1 MEVRVIVSDDLK
13 DLGVYVYYTLIPSLK
28 VLPTPT
34 GLDRELARAEVEV
47 KEALG
52 SPERLTEHPIV
63 KAYRSLLWRLGID
76 PTKVRPSGE
85 ALARRVL
92 HGRSLPRIN
101 SVVDSGNLVSLKT
114 LVPIGIYD
122 AARITPPL
130 TLRRAE
136 GGEEF
141 RPIGGKP
148 SKLRRGTPI
157 LVDASGKVLHI
168 YPHRDSEE
176 TMVRGET
183 TSVIIVSAGA
193 PGVPRAEV
201 KRALEEVVSLL
212 GRYSHAILEGVEVRE
227 A

>member
-1 MEVRVIVSDDLK
+1 MKVEVVVSDDLK
-13 DLGVYVYYTLIPSLK
+13 GLGVFVYYALVPSLK
-28 VLPTPT
+28 VLPTPA
-34 GLDRELARAEVEV
+34 GLDRELARVEAEVRES
-47 KEALG
+47 LG
-52 SPERLTEHPIV
+52 SPERLTEHPV
-63 KAYRSLLWRLGID
+63 VRAYRNLLWRLGID
-76 PTKVRPSGE
+76 PTKIRPSGE

-92 HGRSLPRIN
+92 HGKSLPRIN

-122 AARITPPL
+122 AARIEPPL
-130 TLRRAE
+130 TLKRAA

-148 SKLRRGTPI
+148 SRLKRGTPI

-183 TSVIIVSAGA
+183 TSILIVSAGA

-201 KRALEEVVSLL
+201 KRALEEVLSLL
-212 GRYSHAILEGVEVRE
+212 GRYSHAVLEGVEVKE
-227 A
+227 T